1 MKHTVTALCTAAIC
15 CLIVSCKKE
24 TKVQEQSTEK
34 EAKNYSLLEKADW
47 FIGNWQNTTAE
58 PNFGEVWKKANDSVF
73 KGKSFIIKD
82 KQVNFNE
89 FMTLIESKG
98 KLTFIAAV
106 PGQNEEQEVSFE
118 GTSLTSD
125 SIVFENPDHDF
136 PNKIVYN
143 KIGEDSLV
151 AVIYGMQKG
160 KPASVKFAM
169 KRSDKI
175 NEHHRK
181 NKNSILNK

>member
-15 CLIVSCKKE
+15 CLIISCKKE

-34 EAKNYSLLEKADW
+34 EPKNYSLLEKADW

-89 FMTLIESKG
+89 FMTLIESNG
-98 KLTFIAAV
+98 KLTFLAAV
-106 PGQNEEQEVSFE
+106 PDQNEGEEVPFE
-118 GTSLTSD
+118 ATSVTTD
-125 SIVFENPDHDF
+125 SIVFENLDHDF

-143 KIGEDSLV
+143 KVAEDSLV
-151 AVIYGMQKG
+151 AVIYGTQKG
-160 KPASVKFAM
+160 KPASVQFAM
-169 KRSDKI
+169 KKSKQI
-175 NEHHRK
+175 NEHQRK
-181 NKNSILNK
+181 NNNTILHQ

>member
-1 MKHTVTALCTAAIC
+1 MKHTVTALCTAALC
-15 CLIVSCKKE
+15 CLVVSCKKE
-24 TKVQEQSTEK
+24 TKIREQSTEK
-34 EAKNYSLLEKADW
+34 ESKNYSLLEKADW
-47 FIGNWQNTTAE
+47 FIGNWQNNTAE

-73 KGKSFIIKD
+73 KGKSFIVKD

-106 PGQNEEQEVSFE
+106 PGQNKEEEVPFE
-118 GTSLTSD
+118 ATSVTSD